1 MSEMDIYPSLTQIV
15 DELPKRRL
23 SDINVHHED
32 GGCIGL
38 DIVNLRFQ
46 KGDERMT
53 RIENKLDIN
62 SSDMSEVL
70 EILRLGKS
78 FFKMIGIFGALVKWA
93 TAIGAPVIVFYYTLK
108 GGGKQ

>member
-1 MSEMDIYPSLTQIV
+1 MSEMDIYPSLTQIA

-38 DIVNLRFQ
+38 DIVNLRFL

-53 RIENKLDIN
+53 RIESKLDTN
-62 SSDMSEVL
+62 SADTSEVL
-70 EILRLGKS
+70 EILRLGRS
-78 FFKMIGIFGALVKWA
+78 FFKIIGHFGALVKWA
-93 TAIGAPVIVFYYTLK
+93 TAIGAPIAAFYFTLK
-108 GGGKQ
+108 GGGKS